1 MTTSPPHIPAG
12 YTLFQRDR
20 GFSELIGPLHF
31 MADDEGLH
39 IGLRL
44 DAQHCNPAGTAHGGL
59 LATLIDMQLP
69 LGARYA
75 LPDLDGH
82 LLFTISLTMDFL
94 APVQRG
100 QWLYGSTQLL
110 KRTPRMVFAQGF
122 AMADGEIVA
131 RASGSFRISA
141 PTPDDL
147 IDFTALRAQQKKK
160 S

>member
-1 MTTSPPHIPAG
+1 MTTSNAADPEG

-20 GFSELIGPLHF
+20 GFSQLIGPLHY
-31 MADDEGLH
+31 MADQDGLH
-39 IGLRL
+39 LGLRMEER
-44 DAQHCNPAGTAHGGL
+44 HCNPAGTAHGGL
-59 LATLIDMQLP
+59 LATMIDMQLP

-94 APVQRG
+94 APVRLG
-100 QWLYGSTQLL
+100 QWLYGRTQVL

-122 AMADGEIVA
+122 ALADGDVVA

-141 PTPDDL
+141 PTRDDL
-147 IDFTALRAQQKKK
+147 IDFAPLRAAQRHT
-160 S
+160 